1 MGLISPS
8 LHMSGNLPTLSYKL
22 KSFRRADLS
31 LVSVCLNIVLR
42 KSMGFFY
49 ILGYS
54 VFQSLMIVSNLFQ
67 ISLVFGSGN
76 FLELTIYVE
85 VIDTVVYLYS
95 G

>member
-1 MGLISPS
+1 
-8 LHMSGNLPTLSYKL
+8 
-22 KSFRRADLS
+22 
-31 LVSVCLNIVLR
+31 
-42 KSMGFFY
+42 MGFFY